1 MSQTLVL
8 VEHHHGE
15 LAPTMGAVFAAAAE
29 LGEPAAVVVGEPGAT
44 EDLTAELGRLGIL
57 TIYAAEAE
65 GAGSLL
71 VTPEAAALEAVL
83 RGNGDVSAVF
93 FASSPT
99 SRECAARLAVR
110 LDLPVLGDVLTAQAG
125 QGELR
130 VEQEAFGG
138 AYRIQVSTHVTPA
151 LICMRAASTTHQPTP
166 ALPSIRPVALD
177 LAEQRSARITGRN
190 FQPGQ
195 NPRPALTTAR
205 IVVSGGRGLGSAE
218 QFELVGALADRLG
231 AAVGASRAAVDS
243 GYCGQ
248 DLQVGQTGTTVA
260 PELYIALGISGAIQ
274 HRAGMEG
281 AGKIV
286 AINKDPNAPIFNIS
300 DFGLVGDVGK
310 IIPDLLEILQT
321 RA

>member
-44 EDLTAELGRLGIL
+44 EELTTELGRLGIL

-83 RGNGDVSAVF
+83 RGNGDISAVF

-110 LDLPVLGDVLTAQAG
+110 LDLPVLGDVLTVQAG
-125 QGELR
+125 QGELC

-138 AYRIQVSTHVTPA
+138 AYRVQVSTHLNPP
-151 LICMRAASTTHQPTP
+151 LICMRAASTTLQRTP
-166 ALPSIRPVALD
+166 VLPSILPVTLD
-177 LAEQRSARITGRN
+177 LPGNSSARITGRHV
-190 FQPGQ
+190 QPGL
-195 NPRPALTTAR
+195 NPRPALATAR

-218 QFELVGALADRLG
+218 QFELVDALADRLG

-248 DLQVGQTGTTVA
+248 ELQVGQTGTTVA

-274 HRAGMEG
+274 HRAGMQG

-286 AINKDPNAPIFNIS
+286 AVNKDPNAPIFDIA
-300 DFGLVGDVGK
+300 DIGIVGDVGK
-310 IIPDLLEILQT
+310 VVPDLLEILQAQT
-321 RA
+321 